1 MSDSNL
7 TGKEIPVKLCPTR
20 NDIVDC
26 SVCQHECKLRM
37 IPKNSP
43 SKEVPPEPLPAV
55 IYY

>member
-7 TGKEIPVKLCPTR
+7 TGKEIPTKLCPTR

-26 SVCQHECKLRM
+26 SVCQRECKLRM